1 MTAPGESSVSY
12 LCPQCQTRLTARA
25 EDAGQRRECPQC
37 GKQVKVPGVPNRPAG
52 TGAGRAGGT
61 AEAAA
66 TPRRGIAN
74 IPLICP
80 LCGTRMYATP
90 QQVGQTMVCPDC
102 LESVVVPDQAPPPR
116 KRSASSPPSTPVGP
130 ASPSVTGGDAQDDD
144 ELKLSEPVEL
154 PRHRSVSKQMS
165 ELLDEYEHDAT
176 SGGQAP
182 SPPASPSPA
191 APPPAAAKRPL
202 PGGEF
207 AAKCPVCDTLIYAT
221 AEEIGQERTCP
232 DCFSKVIIQAP
243 RPKPRRVNDVVEAD
257 YDDEDFV
264 LGAPVE
270 LDVFKPSAHEPTP
283 KTVGEESLLRA
294 QRELDQREPQ
304 QVDLPGAP
312 LWTGLFNFL
321 PDPVL
326 ISRLVASGLLLGG
339 AISLLQVTIGLSRG
353 NALLQFLAVGCSI
366 ATLVTELLALALL
379 AANCLT
385 ILQETAEG
393 GDRVSQWPES
403 SPLEWAVESFSVGM
417 AMFFSGLPGMLVFW
431 ATAAAGMSMGTS
443 WIFVGISWY
452 IFFPVALLSIL
463 ESASLTSPVSKPIL
477 DSLRSETLLW
487 VTFYLITFFLALGV
501 AITLT
506 LLTLSNAYPL
516 LFALGIVW
524 AFAAFLYF
532 RLLGRL
538 AWACQVR
545 PTLRQDADEN
555 EGHTSSEGRPKT

>member
-1 MTAPGESSVSY
+1 M
-12 LCPQCQTRLTARA
+12 
-25 EDAGQRRECPQC
+25 
-37 GKQVKVPGVPNRPAG
+37 
-52 TGAGRAGGT
+52 
-61 AEAAA
+61 
-66 TPRRGIAN
+66 
-74 IPLICP
+74 
-80 LCGTRMYATP
+80 
-90 QQVGQTMVCPDC
+90 
-102 LESVVVPDQAPPPR
+102 
-116 KRSASSPPSTPVGP
+116 
-130 ASPSVTGGDAQDDD
+130 
-144 ELKLSEPVEL
+144 
-154 PRHRSVSKQMS
+154 
-165 ELLDEYEHDAT
+165 
-176 SGGQAP
+176 
-182 SPPASPSPA
+182 
-191 APPPAAAKRPL
+191 
-202 PGGEF
+202 
-207 AAKCPVCDTLIYAT
+207 
-221 AEEIGQERTCP
+221 
-232 DCFSKVIIQAP
+232 
-243 RPKPRRVNDVVEAD
+243 
-257 YDDEDFV
+257 
-264 LGAPVE
+264 PVE
-270 LDVFKPSAHEPTP
+270 LDVFKPPPTN
-283 KTVGEESLLRA
+283 R
-294 QRELDQREPQ
+294 
-304 QVDLPGAP
+304 LPRQWAKNPSCVLSENSTNASRSRSISRGLS

-555 EGHTSSEGRPKT
+555 EGHKFGRTTQDLNPRTDSASDLPSLPILWRRKLGEQHPMTLTNHLICMALVWGTQTSAAGENWPQFRGPNGDGHVRGTDLPTAWSETEHIAWKTPIHGRGWSSPVVWGQQIWLTTASDGGHELYVLCLDVATGKVLRDIKLFDVCSGRISI